1 MNTKIKLAIGA
12 FSLVTMASCS
22 KNLLNLNPPDSIA
35 LGEAFQLVSDAQK
48 WDGGIYASLR
58 GNSYG
63 GYTMAPDIQADE
75 LNATL
80 DYGNDYGGI
89 HTWQGFTAGDY
100 EISGEWSA
108 YYAAISNINA
118 AIEGYPNIKTSSS
131 ADVAAMNQYMGD
143 AYLARAY
150 YYHKLVMRWSKA
162 YDPTTA
168 SSDLGVPLMLKYDVS
183 ALPARATVADTY
195 TQIMSDIAT
204 ARALL
209 NGVEPDP
216 AHPELTRVVFSQDAV
231 LALEA
236 RVKLSMHDWAGAKA
250 AADSVIA
257 TGSYPLINTQ
267 AALTSYWTN
276 DDWGETIMQCNVSQ
290 TNEQPNAMN
299 MYINYNVGTGH
310 DDPNYMPAQWVVD
323 MFDNADYRK
332 AAYFNNTSVNF
343 VGNTYSNVWVV
354 GKFPGNPTLQSAPL
368 PQSNY
373 QNAPKIFRVAEDY
386 LISAEAAVQAGNPG
400 AAAAPL
406 NALRTARGLAAL
418 GGTVVLQDVMDER
431 TRELAFEGFRLDDLK
446 RWNLGFTRHNPQNTA
461 MLVGGANYLGQTQAA
476 GADKFVWGLPT
487 NDITINHNLVQ
498 NQGW

>member
-1 MNTKIKLAIGA
+1 MNKTKIKLAIGA
-12 FSLVTMASCS
+12 LSLVTLASCS

-35 LGEAFQLVSDAQK
+35 LGEAFQQVSDAEK
-48 WDGGIYASLR
+48 WDGGIYATLR
-58 GNSYG
+58 GNTNG

-80 DYGNDYGGI
+80 DYGNNYGGI

-108 YYAAISNINA
+108 YYAAISTINA
-118 AIEGYPNIKTSSS
+118 AIEGYPNIKTSSPS
-131 ADVAAMNQYMGD
+131 DVAEMNELTGD
-143 AYLARAY
+143 AYLARAF
-150 YYHKLVMRWSKA
+150 YYHKLVLRWAKA
-162 YDPTTA
+162 YDPSSA
-168 SSDLGVPLMLKYDVS
+168 STDLGVPLMLKYDVS

-195 TQIMSDIAT
+195 TQIMSDITT

-209 NGVEPDP
+209 DGVTGQ
-216 AHPELTRVVFSQDAV
+216 AGSIYFTQDAV

-236 RVKLSMHDWAGAKA
+236 RVKLCMHDWAGAKA

-257 TGSYPLINTQ
+257 TGNYPLITSQ
-267 AALTSYWTN
+267 AAFNSYWLN
-276 DDWGETIMQCNVSQ
+276 DDPGETIMQPNISQ
-290 TNEQPNAMN
+290 TNERPNAN
-299 MYINYNVGTGH
+299 TMYINYNVGTGE
-310 DDPNYMPAQWVVD
+310 DDPYYMPAQWVVD
-323 MFDNADYRK
+323 MYDNADIRK
-332 AAYFNNTSVNF
+332 TSYYTNTSVNF
-343 VGNTYSNVWVV
+343 LGNTYTNVWVV
-354 GKFPGNPTLQSAPL
+354 GKFPGNPILQSAPA

-418 GGTVVLQDVMDER
+418 GTVALQDVMDER